1 MASVRL
7 VRGVDVSCGHFWFL
21 SDEAG
26 SFLSGACPGC
36 SYFCRCRTGEWSD
49 RGECESGRGSAWAL
63 WIGDESQ
70 KRHRSTTQSR
80 HPFRS
85 RGRWRKGHWRGF
97 LPATTEDVVCARV
110 LCLASF
116 LCLRV

>member
-7 VRGVDVSCGHFWFL
+7 VRGVDVSCGRFWFL

-26 SFLSGACPGC
+26 SFLSGTCSGR
-36 SYFCRCRTGEWSD
+36 SYFCRCRTGVWSD
-49 RGECESGRGSAWAL
+49 RDECESGRGSAWAS

-70 KRHRSTTQSR
+70 KRHRSTTPMPTPVSQPR
-80 HPFRS
+80 TMAEGALAR
-85 RGRWRKGHWRGF
+85 F

-110 LCLASF
+110 LCLG
-116 LCLRV
+116 

>member
-21 SDEAG
+21 FDEAG
-26 SFLSGACPGC
+26 SFLSGACPGR
-36 SYFCRCRTGEWSD
+36 SYFCRCRTGVWSD
-49 RGECESGRGSAWAL
+49 RGKCESGRGSAWAS

-85 RGRWRKGHWRGF
+85 
-97 LPATTEDVVCARV
+97 
-110 LCLASF
+110 
-116 LCLRV
+116 